1 MTNIIYAQKSEPKE
15 GRRFFSKYVLFIVI
29 FLMSNV
35 HYRAALQQNEWNKLK
50 QINGTLPFW
59 CQNEVID
66 PCFIHCRISAEK
78 THYILRVSWPEF
90 LQIID
95 AFFFSVTL
103 HWAFSYTKPTYCLAD
118 EIRIIYLEND
128 FTLVEVSVAIR
139 NYSKKSCFPFIFSSE
154 STISEW
160 WFAAWHGI
168 VLLPLAS
175 SLVRECVAAL
185 KLGRPNQWR

>member
-95 AFFFSVTL
+95 AFFFQSLCTELSHTQNLRTV
-103 HWAFSYTKPTYCLAD
+103 WQM
-118 EIRIIYLEND
+118 R
-128 FTLVEVSVAIR
+128 
-139 NYSKKSCFPFIFSSE
+139 SE
-154 STISEW
+154 LST
-160 WFAAWHGI
+160 
-168 VLLPLAS
+168 
-175 SLVRECVAAL
+175 
-185 KLGRPNQWR
+185 